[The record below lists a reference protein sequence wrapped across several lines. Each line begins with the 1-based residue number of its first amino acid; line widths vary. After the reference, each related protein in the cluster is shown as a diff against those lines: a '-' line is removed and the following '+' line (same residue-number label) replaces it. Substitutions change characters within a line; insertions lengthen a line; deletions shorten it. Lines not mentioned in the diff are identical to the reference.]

1 MSADRVGRRRRLVAE
16 SDRSAHLDGIDE
28 HFPASHRGRKYSAD
42 ERKPELRVV
51 FSQRGGDTGCPGEW
65 TIAGR
70 LIAGGSGTRVSYSSR
85 LVVRSMVISTANLA
99 VSSYP
104 SPPDI
109 FV

>member
-1 MSADRVGRRRRLVAE
+1 MSGRVDRRWKAYCWR
-16 SDRSAHLDGIDE
+16 
-28 HFPASHRGRKYSAD
+28 
-42 ERKPELRVV
+42 
-51 FSQRGGDTGCPGEW
+51 QRDMGDLLF
-65 TIAGR
+65 A
-70 LIAGGSGTRVSYSSR
+70 